1 MNPLLG
7 ILLCVLSTVGFTLMS
22 AMVRYIGDRV
32 PVGEM
37 VFARNFVVLVPLM
50 LGLALRG
57 ELLKTIRTK
66 NLRGH
71 VTRSF
76 ANITSIFC
84 NYAGVVRIPLAEATA
99 IGFATPLFTVML
111 AAIFLRETVRL
122 WRWSAVFVGFL
133 GVLVMLSPRLG
144 GATPDTQAALG
155 AILVLISA
163 FLIAVVMIQVRHLSK
178 TETTPRLVLY
188 YSVFASLASL
198 ATLYWGWVM
207 PSWGDLLALV
217 GIGVFGGLGQTFITE
232 SLRYAPASVVA
243 PFGYAAMLWSTVIG
257 YFWLGELP
265 AAVVFAG
272 AAVVIASG
280 LFVIWREHKLGLD
293 RKRANDVTVPPVGP
307 SSG

>member
-7 ILLCVLSTVGFTLMS
+7 ILFSVLSTIGFSLMG

-37 VFARNFVVLVPLM
+37 VFARNFVVLVPLVVV
-50 LGLALRG
+50 LAIRG
-57 ELLKTIRTK
+57 DLMSTIRTR
-66 NLRGH
+66 NFRGH
-71 VTRSF
+71 ATRSV
-76 ANITSIFC
+76 ANIVSIFC

-99 IGFATPLFTVML
+99 ITFAVPLFTVVL

-122 WRWSAVFVGFL
+122 WRWGAVVVGFI
-133 GVLVMLSPRLG
+133 GVLIMLSPRFD
-144 GATPDTQAALG
+144 GAERDAQAALG

-163 FLIAVVMIQVRHLSK
+163 FLISVVMTQVRHLSK
-178 TETTPRLVLY
+178 TESTPRLVLY
-188 YSVFASLASL
+188 YSLFATLASL
-198 ATLYWGWVM
+198 VTLYWGWAL
-207 PSWGDLLALV
+207 PSRGDLLALI

-243 PFGYAAMLWSTVIG
+243 PFGYASMLWSTMIG

-265 AAVVFAG
+265 AAIVFAG
-272 AAVVIASG
+272 AAIVIASG

-293 RKRANDVTVPPVGP
+293 RKRAAQMAVPPEAPPTG
-307 SSG
+307 